1 MKFADGSD
9 VTVSVQ
15 CEPLAGGSQGGVARA
30 DRSALTLVVA
40 DGGRGMTADECTRIF
55 DAYFRAPT
63 HRGGGT
69 GLGAVLR
76 GMLANLFARSR

>member
-1 MKFADGSD
+1 M
-9 VTVSVQ
+9 TVSVQ
-15 CEPLAGGSQGGVARA
+15 CEPLAGGGQQGSEARA

-40 DGGRGMTADECTRIF
+40 DGGRGMTADECTHIF

-69 GLGAVLR
+69 GLGAMLH
-76 GMLANLFARSR
+76 GALANVFARSR